1 MLNKRKKK
9 MMTGITLRILGSIVF
24 GPLLVKDAMNGA
36 GLACNTVRPGMM
48 VAIGFFVDLI

>member
-1 MLNKRKKK
+1 

-24 GPLLVKDAMNGA
+24 GPLLVKEAMNGA